1 MKHVALHVIIIKA
14 FSSNREYAIIQ
25 KRIFDDVDVNNLIIC
40 IDIES
45 EINFINENFLLSNN
59 LYEKLKNCSSIT
71 VRDINDE
78 RIMNK
83 QINFFIYIIN
93 IQNDIK
99 LFNVHVYVSKNIE
112 INVILSMN
120 ELKHEKNDIIL

>member
-14 FSSNREYAIIQ
+14 SSSNREYATIQ

-40 IDIES
+40 INIES
-45 EINFINENFLLSNN
+45 EINFIDENLLFSNN

-83 QINFFIYIIN
+83 
-93 IQNDIK
+93 
-99 LFNVHVYVSKNIE
+99 
-112 INVILSMN
+112 
-120 ELKHEKNDIIL
+120 